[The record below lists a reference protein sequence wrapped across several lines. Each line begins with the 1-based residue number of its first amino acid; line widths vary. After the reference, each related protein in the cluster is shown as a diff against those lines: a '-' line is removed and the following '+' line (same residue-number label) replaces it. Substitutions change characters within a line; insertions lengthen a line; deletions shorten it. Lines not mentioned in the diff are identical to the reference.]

1 MKKYEFL
8 VTEKKEN
15 VAIIRINRP
24 DAMNR
29 IHRAAMVEF
38 VGALSDADNDSDI
51 KAVILTG
58 TGEYFCGGGQVDSFP
73 DGSVMEQRAYAN
85 AFIDMQRQ
93 IYKMKKPVIA
103 AVQGKAI
110 AGGLSLMAACDLA
123 IAGEDCL
130 FGLPEI
136 KNGLFPMLA
145 LAVMEKGLDK
155 KRVFELAFTGK
166 LVDADTVER
175 WNLVNEVVTMDKVME
190 RTVELAEQIAAQSSV
205 AMLFGRDAYYK
216 MVEMGLDSA
225 LEYGNTALLN
235 LLWTVDAREAAHA
248 NAEGRK
254 PEFIGK

>member
-1 MKKYEFL
+1 MNKYEFL
-8 VTEKKEN
+8 VTEKKDSI
-15 VAIIRINRP
+15 AIIRINRP
-24 DAMNR
+24 EALNR

-38 VGALSDADNDSDI
+38 VDALEDADKDESI
-51 KAVILTG
+51 KVIILTG
-58 TGEYFCGGGQVDSFP
+58 TGEYFCGGGQVDGFP
-73 DGSVMEQRAYAN
+73 DGYVMEQRAYAN
-85 AFIDMQRQ
+85 AFIDMQRM
-93 IYKMKKPVIA
+93 IYKLTKPVIA
-103 AVQGKAI
+103 AVQGNAI

-123 IAGEDCL
+123 VTGDKCM

-145 LAVMEKGLDK
+145 LAVMEKSLDK

-166 LVDADTVER
+166 LVDAETIEK
-175 WNLVNEVVTMDKVME
+175 WNLVNEVVPMDQVMDKSI
-190 RTVELAEQIAAQSSV
+190 ELAKQISSQSSI

-235 LLWTVDAREAAHA
+235 LLWTVDAREVAYAGK
-248 NAEGRK
+248 EGRK